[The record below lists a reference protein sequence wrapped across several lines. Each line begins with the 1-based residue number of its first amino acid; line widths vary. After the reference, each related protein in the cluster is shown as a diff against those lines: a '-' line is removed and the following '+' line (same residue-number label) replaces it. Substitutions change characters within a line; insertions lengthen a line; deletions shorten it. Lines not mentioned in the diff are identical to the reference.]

1 MKTVIL
7 LAGKGRRMQVEYEG
21 VHKALLPLNGKPL
34 LFYLIDNIRKAGVEE
49 IVPVL
54 GYKGDEVL
62 AYINQYAEDLKVYP
76 VWNHSYLETNNLV
89 SLLQAEKVVAGEDFI
104 QINGDMVFDYRII
117 TKLLNA
123 DHSAI
128 AVDITHYSQQLDSPR
143 VLIQDE
149 MIRDLGR
156 HMTIEEANG
165 YAVGLYRFSNTLAS
179 VFFKM
184 SKELV
189 QDNPQMGFH
198 EPLRFLFHRYNII
211 PVITDDMLWMDVDE
225 KADISRAESFLRGM
239 EENR

>member
-89 SLLQAEKVVAGEDFI
+89 SLLQAEEVVAGEDFI
-104 QINGDMVFDYRII
+104 QINGDMVFDYRIF
-117 TKLLNA
+117 TKLLNV
-123 DHSAI
+123 DSSAI
-128 AVDITHYSQQLDSPR
+128 AVDTTDYAGQLDSPR
-143 VLIQDE
+143 VLIQDNA
-149 MIRDLGR
+149 IRDLGR
-156 HMTIEEANG
+156 HMNIEEANG
-165 YAVGLYRFSNTLAS
+165 YAVGLYRFSHRLAS
-179 VFFKM
+179 EFFEM

-189 QDNPQMGFH
+189 QENPQMGFH
-198 EPLRFLFHRYNII
+198 EPLRFLFNRYNII
-211 PVITDDMLWMDVDE
+211 PVLTEHMLWMDVDE
-225 KADISRAESFLRGM
+225 KADISKAEGFLRRM